1 MSSNFTKLLM
11 ASCLPLAAYGQT
23 FVNTNPEN
31 KKVILEE
38 FTGIYCV
45 YCPSGHQI
53 AKEIQDSNPGNAFLI
68 NIHQGSFAVP
78 QGSAPDFRTSFGNA
92 IANQS
97 GLTGYPAA
105 TVNRHVFAGMGMSSN
120 STAMGR
126 DKWGTASNQIL
137 AQSSYVNVAMQSSVN
152 YETREMNV
160 TVEVYYT
167 ANSPVGTNKLNVAL
181 LQNNTLGPQTGGNQG
196 NNYKHMHRLVHLIT
210 GQWGEE
216 ITTTTAGTLV
226 TKNYTYTIPENHNNI
241 PIDFG
246 DLELV
251 AFIAEGN
258 QEIISGN
265 GYFPSYTNLPV
276 NNDIGIVNTFA
287 IKPTCQDEVAPRIEI
302 KNNGNNVLTSLDI
315 NYSVNGGETQTYTW
329 TGNLGGL
336 QTAIVEIPGVA
347 YNQDQNTIEFSVPS
361 DENNTNNTA
370 SIQFNKAAEGTSVL
384 RLEIRTDA
392 YGDETSWA
400 IKNSAGE
407 IVQQGANYPNNQSTY
422 IDFELAEIDCYT
434 FHVYD
439 SWGDGG
445 ARATLKDSN
454 GQTLFNIIGTS
465 YTSTESAQF
474 TVDGTMAVN
483 DQSLAN
489 VQLYP
494 NPSTGIINVE
504 LSKKANIQVFD
515 VAGKLVHTM
524 EGTSGVNTLN
534 LSGKG
539 KGVFVVKIQ
548 EGSKVTTRKV
558 IIK

>member
-1 MSSNFTKLLM
+1 MKSNFTKFLM

-38 FTGIYCV
+38 FTGINCV

-53 AKEIQDSNPGNAFLI
+53 AKEIQDTNPGNVFLI
-68 NIHQGSFAVP
+68 NIHQGGFATP
-78 QGSAPDFRTSFGNA
+78 SGNQPDYRTPFGNG

-97 GLTGYPAA
+97 GLTGYPAG

-137 AQSSYVNVAMQSSVN
+137 AQSSYVNAAVQSSVN
-152 YETREMNV
+152 ASTREMTI

-167 ANSPVGTNKLNVAL
+167 GNSPVGTNKLNVAL
-181 LQNNTLGPQTGGNQG
+181 LQNNTRGPQTGGNQG
-196 NNYKHMHRLVHLIT
+196 NNYNHMHRLIHMIT

-216 ITTTTAGTLV
+216 ITTTTAGTFV
-226 TKNYTYTIPENHNNI
+226 SKTYTYAIPEHLNNI
-241 PIDFG
+241 PIVMG
-246 DLELV
+246 ELELV
-251 AFIAEGN
+251 AFVSEGN

-265 GYFPSYTNLPV
+265 GNFPSYTGLPL
-276 NNDIGIVNTFA
+276 NNDISIANTYA
-287 IKPTCQDEVAPRIEI
+287 IKPTCEGTVSPKIQI

-315 NYSVNGGETQTYTW
+315 NYSLNGGDVQTYTW

-336 QTAIVEIPGVA
+336 QSVDVVIPEIA
-347 YNQDQNTIEFSVPS
+347 FTENENTISFAVPS
-361 DENNTNNTA
+361 DEDNQNNAA
-370 SIQFNKAAEGTSVL
+370 SVEFVKAPVGTTTL
-384 RLEIRTDA
+384 KLEIRTDA
-392 YGDETSWA
+392 YGDETSWH
-400 IKNSAGE
+400 IKNSAGVT
-407 IVQQGANYPNNQSTY
+407 VQQGSNYPNNQSTF
-422 IDFELAEIDCYT
+422 IDFELPITDCYT
-434 FHVYD
+434 FHVVD

-454 GQTLFNIIGTS
+454 NQTLFNIIGTT
-465 YTSTESAQF
+465 YTTTANAQF
-474 TVDGTMAVN
+474 SVDGEMGIGDQTLSAV
-483 DQSLAN
+483 QI
-489 VQLYP
+489 YP
-494 NPSTGIINVE
+494 NPSTGILNVE
-504 LSKKANIQVFD
+504 LTQKANIQVFD
-515 VAGKLVHTM
+515 VTGKLVQSM
-524 EGTSGVNTLN
+524 EGKSGVNTLN

-548 EGSKVTTRKV
+548 DGSKTATKKV